1 MAAADKNPP
10 RAAAVRLL
18 LVLVLLITVII
29 FTGVAAVQY
38 FEVEELPLP
47 DLRGVSANEAIAL
60 LAERKL
66 DTITYPESII
76 AAAPGTVTSQT
87 PAPGTIVRRGRTVSL
102 GVHTPP
108 EDARAPHLVGLTLD
122 QALRTAANENLT
134 LQHVDYD
141 NSDLPVGQIIAQEP
155 GAGLQI
161 DPVAGLRVLVSRG
174 PELPPV
180 AMPDVRGLLL
190 AEAQQRLGAAG
201 FTSVQKA
208 ATGTSFDR
216 PGTVTSQQP
225 AAQAVVPRS
234 TPVVLGYAL
243 AATEV
248 VQVPRVAGESP
259 ARVQMLLRSVGLEAG
274 PIEYVDD
281 PGAPLGAVV
290 RTEPSAYTLRGTPVK
305 LFVNGSAATAPV
317 VLQPEP
323 QVPAFNP
330 STPAPDLFPAGEFG
344 SRSVPVTFDPT
355 QMGSK
360 PLLERPYNLRIVV
373 EDDRGE
379 RTVLDRTVPAG
390 EPVSTVVILYGDAL
404 VVTYINDIFFQA
416 WRP

>member
-1 MAAADKNPP
+1 MAGADKKLP
-10 RAAAVRLL
+10 RAASARLL

-66 DTITYPESII
+66 DTITYPESIM

-102 GVHTPP
+102 GVHTPT
-108 EDARAPHLVGLTLD
+108 EDARAPHLVGLSLD
-122 QALRTAANENLT
+122 QAVLTAANENLT
-134 LQHVDYD
+134 LHHVDYEND
-141 NSDLPVGQIIAQEP
+141 DAPVGQVVAQEP
-155 GAGLQI
+155 GTGLAI

-180 AMPDVRGLLL
+180 AIPDVRGLPL

-201 FTSVQKA
+201 FTSVQRS

-225 AAQAVVPRS
+225 VAQTVVPRS

-248 VQVPRVAGESP
+248 VQVPAVAGQLPS
-259 ARVQMLLRSVGLEAG
+259 RVQMLLRSAGLETG
-274 PIEYVDD
+274 PIEYVDE
-281 PGAPLGAVV
+281 PGALLGAVV

-305 LFVNGSAATAPV
+305 LFVNGTASTAPV

-323 QVPAFNP
+323 RVPAP
-330 STPAPDLFPAGEFG
+330 GATTTTPELFPAGEFG
-344 SRSVPVTFDPT
+344 SRSVPVTFDPA

-360 PLLERPYNLRIVV
+360 PLLERPYNLRIAV

-390 EPVSTVVILYGDAL
+390 EAVSTVVILYGDAL